1 MQNENCRLRVEG
13 RPSCIKCTHCH
24 LDNKHKGLCN
34 NRNNMFKLKLKL
46 FTEGIVLSRGKSDKK
61 GKTENH
67 FKSKMFYHRF

>member
-1 MQNENCRLRVEG
+1 
-13 RPSCIKCTHCH
+13 
-24 LDNKHKGLCN
+24 
-34 NRNNMFKLKLKL
+34 MFKLKLKL